1 MNKLLLS
8 TILEITFQKEVE
20 SLQRTYLSAV
30 MALYNLHGATIY
42 KVVTSAGI
50 IKLEKTINFRA
61 VEPSVVGGEISIDD
75 LPQNVDID
83 VDMQECLNSKNPVVT
98 MAGDSLKLFL
108 PIHNASTVLSIVCL
122 QGNKS
127 IKSSLE
133 DINYITLVYSNFFFL
148 INESERDTLTG
159 LYNRRTFDAKLAR
172 MLAAQKTIKHAEV
185 DSSIQGEQRDSKVV
199 ENTWLVTIDVDF
211 FKRVNDQF
219 GHVAGDEV
227 LLQLSQMMK
236 ESFRSSDL
244 LFRFGGEE
252 FVIVLEPVPYDNVW
266 VALERFRKA
275 VESHVFPLVGTVTI
289 STGFAGIREHDYPVT
304 ILDYADKALYF
315 AKQNGRNCIHSYEK
329 LLETGQLVTSEVE
342 GSIDLF

>member
-1 MNKLLLS
+1 MNKRLLS

-30 MALYNLHGATIY
+30 MALYNLHGATVY
-42 KVVTSAGI
+42 KVGTSASTV
-50 IKLEKTINFRA
+50 KLEKTIEFRTI
-61 VEPSVVGGEISIDD
+61 EPRVDEGDIFIDD
-75 LPQNVDID
+75 LPQNVEVD
-83 VDMQECLNSKNPVVT
+83 VDMHKCLNSKDSVVT
-98 MAGDSLKLFL
+98 IAGDSLKLLL
-108 PIHNASTVLSIVCL
+108 PILDAGTIISIVCL
-122 QGNKS
+122 QGNQV

-133 DINYITLVYSNFFFL
+133 DINYITLVYSNIFLL

-172 MLAAQKTIKHAEV
+172 MLAVQKSINHAEV
-185 DSSIQGEQRDSKVV
+185 DSSIEGEQRNFKRE
-199 ENTWLVTIDVDF
+199 ENAWLVTIDVDF

-252 FVIVLEPVPYDNVW
+252 FVVVLEPVPYDNVW
-266 VALERFRKA
+266 LALERFRKV
-275 VESHVFPLVGTVTI
+275 VEAHAFPLVGTVTI
-289 STGFAGIREHDYPVT
+289 STGFAGIGVHDYPVT

-315 AKQNGRNCIHSYEK
+315 AKQHGRNCIHSYEK
-329 LLETGQLVTSEVE
+329 LLETGQLVAPEVE